1 MNLEGSKFN
10 PEPPFLESKEPVK
23 PEKEII
29 WEKKMAEVSKITDRL
44 GKRVDGGIKETVCA
58 FLVHGFTT
66 SASCEGHI
74 AKEGEKQSGLP
85 YPWVEVYS
93 PEPEGL
99 EEAEGEEKER
109 LKREWKIKNLEQQ
122 KKMMSLLEEFY
133 QNRETPFD
141 ARLVFE
147 RIGVFGGFRV

>member
-1 MNLEGSKFN
+1 VL
-10 PEPPFLESKEPVK
+10 P
-23 PEKEII
+23 
-29 WEKKMAEVSKITDRL
+29 AR
-44 GKRVDGGIKETVCA
+44 A
-58 FLVHGFTT
+58 
-66 SASCEGHI
+66 I

-109 LKREWKIKNLEQQ
+109 LEGEWKIKNLEQQ

-141 ARLVFE
+141 ARLVFDG
-147 RIGVFGGFRV
+147 IGGFGGFLV